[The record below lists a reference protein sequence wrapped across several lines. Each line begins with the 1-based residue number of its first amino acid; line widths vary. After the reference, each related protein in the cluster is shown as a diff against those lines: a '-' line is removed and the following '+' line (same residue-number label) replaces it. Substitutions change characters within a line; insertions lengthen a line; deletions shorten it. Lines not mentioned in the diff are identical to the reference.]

1 MNYDYKFGNKF
12 YNYYDN
18 IGIQST
24 EYKIMAGEQSQPEQ
38 PGLEYIMNP
47 RPIFDDPNYI
57 GSGKLKDKVAIIT
70 GADSGL
76 GRAAAVA
83 FVKEGAK
90 VVIPYY
96 DEHVDANE
104 TKEYIESLGGECLL
118 MSGDIT
124 DENFCKQIVDATLDR
139 FGKIN
144 ILVNNAGVQ
153 YQQDSLENISDDQF
167 DWTMKVNVYGMF
179 YLTREVLPYL
189 NPGDSIIN
197 LTSVTTFYGDPQLI
211 DYVTTKGAIVGF
223 TRALARNLALKNIRV
238 NAIAPGFFWTPLQ
251 PACWVKEKIPSLG
264 ADAAM
269 ARGAMP
275 YELAPTFVFL
285 ASDDS
290 SYMTG
295 QVIHNN
301 GGQVMG

>member
-1 MNYDYKFGNKF
+1 MNYDYKYGNKY
-12 YNYYDN
+12 YNYYGN
-18 IGIQST
+18 VGIEST
-24 EYKIMAGEQSQPEQ
+24 KYKIVAPEQSQDVQ
-38 PGLEYIMNP
+38 PGLEYVMEP
-47 RPIFDDPNYI
+47 RPIFDNPNYK
-57 GSGKLKDKVAIIT
+57 GSDKLKDKVAIIT
-70 GADSGL
+70 GGDSGL
-76 GRAAAVA
+76 GRAAATA

-96 DEHVDANE
+96 NEHIDAKE
-104 TKEYIESLGGECLL
+104 TKEYIESLGGECILL
-118 MSGDIT
+118 SGDIA
-124 DENFCKQIVDATLDR
+124 DKEFCKKIVKTTLDN

-153 YQQDSLENISDDQF
+153 YQQDELENISDEQF
-167 DWTMKVNVYGMF
+167 DRTMQVNVYGTF
-179 YLTREVLPYL
+179 YLTKEVLPYL
-189 NPGDSIIN
+189 NSGDSIIN
-197 LTSVTTFYGDPQLI
+197 LSSITAFYGEPQLI

-238 NAIAPGFFWTPLQ
+238 NAIAPGYFWTPLQ

-269 ARGAMP
+269 ARCAMP

-290 SYMTG
+290 SYVTG

>member
-96 DEHVDANE
+96 D
-104 TKEYIESLGGECLL
+104 Y
-118 MSGDIT
+118 
-124 DENFCKQIVDATLDR
+124 
-139 FGKIN
+139 
-144 ILVNNAGVQ
+144 
-153 YQQDSLENISDDQF
+153 
-167 DWTMKVNVYGMF
+167 
-179 YLTREVLPYL
+179 
-189 NPGDSIIN
+189 
-197 LTSVTTFYGDPQLI
+197 
-211 DYVTTKGAIVGF
+211 
-223 TRALARNLALKNIRV
+223 
-238 NAIAPGFFWTPLQ
+238 
-251 PACWVKEKIPSLG
+251 
-264 ADAAM
+264 
-269 ARGAMP
+269 
-275 YELAPTFVFL
+275 
-285 ASDDS
+285 
-290 SYMTG
+290 
-295 QVIHNN
+295 
-301 GGQVMG
+301 

>member
-12 YNYYDN
+12 YNYYN
-18 IGIQST
+18 PLGIEST
-24 EYKIMAGEQSQPEQ
+24 EYTIMAPAQSQKEQ

-47 RPIFDDPNYI
+47 RPIFDNPNYK

-70 GADSGL
+70 GGDSGL
-76 GRAAAVA
+76 GRTCAVFFA
-83 FVKEGAK
+83 KEGAK

-96 DEHVDANE
+96 NEHIDAME
-104 TKEYIESLGGECLL
+104 TKKYIESLGGECLL
-118 MSGDIT
+118 LSGDIS
-124 DENFCKQIVDATLDR
+124 DKQFSKEIVKATLNR

-153 YQQDSLENISDDQF
+153 YQQDRLEDICDEQF
-167 DWTMKVNVYGMF
+167 DWTMKVNIYGMF
-179 YLTREVLPYL
+179 YLTREVLPYMHS
-189 NPGDSIIN
+189 GDSII
-197 LTSVTTFYGDPQLI
+197 DPQLI

-251 PACWVKEKIPSLG
+251 PACWVSEKIPSLG
-264 ADAAM
+264 SNSAM

-275 YELAPTFVFL
+275 YELGSTFVFL

-290 SYMTG
+290 SYLTG

-301 GGQVMG
+301 GGEIMG